1 MPRNGERGFT
11 MIEIL
16 VVLLIV
22 AVLAAIAIP
31 LFTNQREKAQD
42 ADAKT
47 AVTVAVG
54 AMEVFHQDHNTFAG
68 ADVAALVKIEP
79 SLGEASG
86 LDVTAAD
93 DNGYTVSVDSKSDG
107 QFTVEHT
114 LTSTKRTCDPAGHG
128 ACRDDGTW

>member
-22 AVLAAIAIP
+22 AALAAIAIP
-31 LFTNQREKAQD
+31 LFTNQRDKAQD

-47 AVTVAVG
+47 AATVAVG
-54 AMEVFHQDHNTFAG
+54 AMEVFHQDHNTFTG

-79 SLGEASG
+79 SLAEAPG
-86 LDVTAAD
+86 LDLA
-93 DNGYTVSVDSKSDG
+93 GSPPRTVD
-107 QFTVEHT
+107 
-114 LTSTKRTCDPAGHG
+114 
-128 ACRDDGTW
+128 

>member
-31 LFTNQREKAQD
+31 LFTNQRDKAQD
-42 ADAKT
+42 ADAKS

-54 AMEVFHQDHNTFAG
+54 AMEVFHQDHDTFNG
-68 ADVAALVKIEP
+68 ADVPALVKIEP
-79 SLGEASG
+79 SLAESPG
-86 LDVTAAD
+86 LAVAAAD
-93 DNGYTVSVDSKSDG
+93 DTGYTLSVDSKSDG
-107 QFTVEHT
+107 RFTVEHT
-114 LTSTKRTCDPAGHG
+114 LTSSERTCAPAGHG

>member
-22 AVLAAIAIP
+22 AVLSAIAIP
-31 LFTNQREKAQD
+31 LFMNQRDKARD
-42 ADAKT
+42 ADAKS

-54 AMEVFHQDHNTFAG
+54 AIEVFHQDHNTFTG

-79 SLGEASG
+79 SLAEASG
-86 LDVTAAD
+86 LDVAAAAAA
-93 DNGYTVSVDSKSDG
+93 GYTLSVDSKSGG

-114 LTSTKRTCDPAGHG
+114 LTSTERTCDPAGHG